1 MKKIEIDENGRY
13 VREYELDLYENKNI
27 YELIMKIL
35 TVIFAFIVLVIPI
48 VALIDG
54 TFSWDSLWFFLKITI
69 PIFLF
74 VYVAGFVSY
83 RVYAY
88 SLGGV
93 YHVRFEMDEKGVHHI
108 PMKQEQEVG
117 KKSGIMMMLVGLF
130 TRNVGQLGSGMYVA
144 TLEDIYSQFDKV
156 TSIRTD
162 RRHDLINVN
171 YVTLNNQV
179 YAAKEDYDFVLDYI
193 IGHCPNATIVDK

>member
-1 MKKIEIDENGRY
+1 MKKITIDESGRY
-13 VREYELDLYENKNI
+13 VWEYEVDMHENRNI
-27 YELIMKIL
+27 FILIMKIL
-35 TVIFAFIVLVIPI
+35 TVIFVFILLTIPAI
-48 VALIDG
+48 ALIDG
-54 TFSWDSLWFFLKITI
+54 SFSFDSLWFFMKIAI
-69 PIFLF
+69 PIYLF
-74 VYVAGFVSY
+74 VYLVGYLAY
-83 RVYAY
+83 ELYAY

-93 YHVRFEMDEKGVHHI
+93 YHVRFEMNEKGVHHI
-108 PMKQEQEVG
+108 PMKREQEVG

-130 TRNVGQLGSGMYVA
+130 TRNVGQLGSGIYVA

-193 IGHCPNATIVDK
+193 IGHCPNAKIVDK